1 VIHFFPIAVSRCMI
15 DTELT
20 LVVDGQL
27 SLDNPA
33 LAQVRPGRD
42 ADG

>member
-1 VIHFFPIAVSRCMI
+1 MT

-20 LVVDGQL
+20 RVPGDQL